1 MNFKHLQT
9 FVTICECGTVSR
21 AAAQLRITQPALSR
35 RIEALQN
42 ELGLRLFDNRGRRLL
57 LTSEGKEFLRHS
69 RALLAQA
76 ETVLATGRALGDG
89 RAGVLRIGGAPHTLA
104 AFFPSFVTEYEKQ
117 NSDVR
122 IRLFEAGA
130 AKLLTMIEHGELHFA
145 VTLALGHDHL
155 AKVLLPAVQLLALT
169 APRSR
174 YGGDGRIEI
183 GSLRDVPLLVMP
195 PGYATRETFDA
206 ACRIAGVHGSVVF
219 ESATLSTLAAFAEAA
234 WGCRRAGD
242 IQEKRRARADWRI
255 GIAPQASHHAA
266 RRSLGQQQT
275 ASALRRRFSRGV
287 FGARKSPHARWPPQP
302 RQVASAVSDLHPH
315 RPAPCRKLQ

>member
-1 MNFKHLQT
+1 MMNFKHLQT

-57 LTSEGKEFLRHS
+57 LTSEGKEFLRHG

-104 AFFPSFVTEYEKQ
+104 AFFPSFVTEYEKH

-155 AKVLLPAVQLLALT
+155 AKLLLPAVQLLALT

-174 YGGDGRIEI
+174 YGGDGRVEI
-183 GSLRDVPLLVMP
+183 GSLRNVPLLVMP

-206 ACRIAGVHGSVVF
+206 SCRIAGIHGSVVF
-219 ESATLSTLAAFAEAA
+219 ESAALSTLAAFAEAGLGVA
-234 WGCRRAGD
+234 VVPATFRRKG
-242 IQEKRRARADWRI
+242 ERVRI
-255 GIAPQASHHAA
+255 GKLELRRKPVTMPLAILWDSDKPLPRFAEKFPAMFSAHVKALMRDGHH
-266 RRSLGQQQT
+266 SLG
-275 ASALRRRFSRGV
+275 
-287 FGARKSPHARWPPQP
+287 KS
-302 RQVASAVSDLHPH
+302 QV
-315 RPAPCRKLQ
+315 R

>member
-42 ELGLRLFDNRGRRLL
+42 ELSLRLFDNRGRRLL

-76 ETVLATGRALGDG
+76 EAVLATGRALGDG
-89 RAGVLRIGGAPHTLA
+89 RAGVLRVGGAPHTLA

-117 NSDVR
+117 NPDVR
-122 IRLFEAGA
+122 VRLFEAGA

-155 AKVLLPAVQLLALT
+155 AKQLLPAVQLLTLT
-169 APRSR
+169 APRSP
-174 YGGDGRIEI
+174 YGGHGRVEV

-206 ACRIAGVHGSVVF
+206 ACRIAGVRGSVVF
-219 ESATLSTLAAFAEAA
+219 ESAALNALAAFAEAGHGVA
-234 WGCRRAGD
+234 VVPATFRRKG
-242 IQEKRRARADWRI
+242 ERVRI
-255 GIAPQASHHAA
+255 G
-266 RRSLGQQQT
+266 RLE
-275 ASALRRRFSRGV
+275 LRRKPVTMPLAILWDSDKPLPRFAEKFPAMFLAHVRALMRDDHNGLDKSQ
-287 FGARKSPHARWPPQP
+287 ARE
-302 RQVASAVSDLHPH
+302 
-315 RPAPCRKLQ
+315 

>member
-42 ELGLRLFDNRGRRLL
+42 ELSLRLFDNRGRRLL

-76 ETVLATGRALGDG
+76 EAVLATGRALGDG
-89 RAGVLRIGGAPHTLA
+89 RAGVLRVGGAPHTLA

-117 NSDVR
+117 NPNVR
-122 IRLFEAGA
+122 VRLFEAGA

-155 AKVLLPAVQLLALT
+155 AKQLLPAVQLLTLT
-169 APRSR
+169 APRSP
-174 YGGDGRIEI
+174 YGGHGRVEVA
-183 GSLRDVPLLVMP
+183 SLRDVPLLVMP

-206 ACRIAGVHGSVVF
+206 ACRIAGVRGSVVF
-219 ESATLSTLAAFAEAA
+219 ESAALNALAAFAEAGHGVA
-234 WGCRRAGD
+234 VVPATFRRKG
-242 IQEKRRARADWRI
+242 ERVRI
-255 GIAPQASHHAA
+255 G
-266 RRSLGQQQT
+266 RLE
-275 ASALRRRFSRGV
+275 LRRKPVTMPLAILWDSDKPLPRFAEKFPAMFLAHVRALMRDDHNGLDKSQ
-287 FGARKSPHARWPPQP
+287 ARE
-302 RQVASAVSDLHPH
+302 
-315 RPAPCRKLQ
+315 

>member
-42 ELGLRLFDNRGRRLL
+42 ELSLRLFDNRGRRLL

-76 ETVLATGRALGDG
+76 EAVLATGRALGDG
-89 RAGVLRIGGAPHTLA
+89 RAGVLRVGGAPHTLA

-117 NSDVR
+117 NPDVR
-122 IRLFEAGA
+122 VRLFEAGA

-155 AKVLLPAVQLLALT
+155 AKQLLPAVQLLTLT
-169 APRSR
+169 APRSP
-174 YGGDGRIEI
+174 YGGHGRVEVA
-183 GSLRDVPLLVMP
+183 SLRDVPLLVMP

-206 ACRIAGVHGSVVF
+206 ACRIAGVRGSVVF
-219 ESATLSTLAAFAEAA
+219 ESAALNALAAFAEAGHGVA
-234 WGCRRAGD
+234 VVPATFRRKG
-242 IQEKRRARADWRI
+242 ERVRI
-255 GIAPQASHHAA
+255 G
-266 RRSLGQQQT
+266 RLE
-275 ASALRRRFSRGV
+275 LRRKPVTMPLAILWDSDKPLPRFAEKFPAMFLAHVRALMRDDHNGLDKSQ
-287 FGARKSPHARWPPQP
+287 ARE
-302 RQVASAVSDLHPH
+302 
-315 RPAPCRKLQ
+315 

>member
-57 LTSEGKEFLRHS
+57 LTSEGKAFLRHS

-76 ETVLATGRALGDG
+76 EAVLATGRALGDG

-117 NSDVR
+117 NPDVR

-130 AKLLTMIEHGELHFA
+130 AKLLAMIGHGELHFA

-155 AKVLLPAVQLLALT
+155 AKRLLPAVQLLALT

-174 YGGDGRIEI
+174 HGGDGRVEV

-219 ESATLSTLAAFAEAA
+219 ESTTLNTLAAFAEAGHGVA
-234 WGCRRAGD
+234 VVPATFRRKG
-242 IQEKRRARADWRI
+242 ERVRI
-255 GIAPQASHHAA
+255 GRLELHRKPVTMPLAILWDSSKPLPRFAENFPAVFSAHVEALMRDGHH
-266 RRSLGQQQT
+266 SLG
-275 ASALRRRFSRGV
+275 
-287 FGARKSPHARWPPQP
+287 KS
-302 RQVASAVSDLHPH
+302 QV
-315 RPAPCRKLQ
+315 R

>member
-42 ELGLRLFDNRGRRLL
+42 ELSLRLFDNRGRRLL

-76 ETVLATGRALGDG
+76 EAVLATGRALGDG

-117 NSDVR
+117 NPDVR
-122 IRLFEAGA
+122 VRLFEAGA

-155 AKVLLPAVQLLALT
+155 AKQLLPAVQLLTLT
-169 APRSR
+169 APRSP
-174 YGGDGRIEI
+174 YGGHGRVEV

-206 ACRIAGVHGSVVF
+206 ACRIAGVRGSVVF
-219 ESATLSTLAAFAEAA
+219 ESAALNALAAFAEAGHGVA
-234 WGCRRAGD
+234 VVPATFRRKG
-242 IQEKRRARADWRI
+242 ERVRI
-255 GIAPQASHHAA
+255 G
-266 RRSLGQQQT
+266 RLE
-275 ASALRRRFSRGV
+275 LRRKPVTMPLAILWDSDKPLPRFAEKFPAMFLAHVRALMRDDHNGLDKSQ
-287 FGARKSPHARWPPQP
+287 ARE
-302 RQVASAVSDLHPH
+302 
-315 RPAPCRKLQ
+315 

>member
-42 ELGLRLFDNRGRRLL
+42 ELSLRLFDNRGRRLL

-76 ETVLATGRALGDG
+76 EAVLATGRALGDG
-89 RAGVLRIGGAPHTLA
+89 RAGVLRVGGAPHTLA

-117 NSDVR
+117 NPNVR
-122 IRLFEAGA
+122 VRLFEAGA

-155 AKVLLPAVQLLALT
+155 AKQLLPAVQLLTLT
-169 APRSR
+169 APRSP
-174 YGGDGRIEI
+174 YGGHGRVEV

-206 ACRIAGVHGSVVF
+206 ACRIAGVRGSVVF
-219 ESATLSTLAAFAEAA
+219 ESAALNALAAFAEAGHGVA
-234 WGCRRAGD
+234 VVPATFRRKG
-242 IQEKRRARADWRI
+242 ERVRI
-255 GIAPQASHHAA
+255 G
-266 RRSLGQQQT
+266 RLE
-275 ASALRRRFSRGV
+275 LRRKPVTMPLAILWDSDKPLPRFAEKFPAMFLAHVRALMRDDHNGLDKSQ
-287 FGARKSPHARWPPQP
+287 ARE
-302 RQVASAVSDLHPH
+302 
-315 RPAPCRKLQ
+315 